1 MRINRAASAKSPA
14 TCKRAGEFW
23 NHKCYKVAQEVK
35 SAGMSGEKVG
45 VSRQNPITFA
55 YCEVAKILLDAFA
68 QAARSVTVLHE
79 QQFRA
84 IVEGDP
90 DAGRFDLL
98 IHEALEQKQ
107 NAKYAYIN
115 HLESHRCSHPSEDK

>member
-1 MRINRAASAKSPA
+1 MCSEKLGNNAH
-14 TCKRAGEFW
+14 KRESI
-23 NHKCYKVAQEVK
+23 V
-35 SAGMSGEKVG
+35 
-45 VSRQNPITFA
+45 
-55 YCEVAKILLDAFA
+55 YCETAKLLLDAFA
-68 QAARSVTVLHE
+68 QAVRNVTLLHD

-107 NAKYAYIN
+107 NAKYAYLN
-115 HLESHRCSHPSEDK
+115 HLESHRCSHPNENK